1 MRIAYVT
8 AGAAGMYCGTCMHD
22 NTLAAAMKRA
32 GHEVALL
39 PTYTPMRTD
48 ENDVS
53 DGHVFYGAINVYLE
67 QKTSLFRH
75 TPRVVDRL
83 FNNRALLQWAGKI
96 GASSNQAR
104 DLGPLTL
111 SVLKGEEGRQRKE
124 LDELV
129 TFLRDTWRPDV
140 VHLSNSLMAGM
151 ARAIRADVG
160 IPVVCSVQGE
170 DLFVDDLEA
179 PWRERVLETMRGRA
193 ADIDAF
199 VAPSTFYIDVM
210 AGMLDVPRER
220 FHRIGLGLNLDGHG
234 ETPPDLPDDPF
245 TVGYLARVCPEKG
258 LHLLAASFRMLV
270 DRAGRERVRLRIAG
284 YLGERDRPFLDG
296 VRDQI
301 ASWGLEDRVDVAGE
315 VDRAAKIDFLRSL
328 HVLSVP
334 AVYREPKGLYVLEA
348 LANGVPVVEP
358 RHGAFPEMIEAT
370 GGGILVEPDSAEAL
384 AEGLA
389 AMMGDRARSRELGLR
404 GQAAV
409 RRNWTDRTAAER
421 VVDLYRRLV
430 RG

>member
-32 GHEVALL
+32 GHDVALL

-48 ENDVS
+48 EDDDS
-53 DGHVFYGAINVYLE
+53 DGHVFYGAINVFLE

-83 FNNRALLQWAGKI
+83 FNNRALLQWAGKV
-96 GASSNQAR
+96 GASSNQAK

-111 SVLKGEEGRQRKE
+111 SVLEGEDGRQSKE

-129 TFLRDTWRPDV
+129 TFLESTWKPDV

-151 ARAIRADVG
+151 ARRIVEDVG
-160 IPVVCSVQGE
+160 VPVVCSVQGE
-170 DLFVDDLEA
+170 DLFVDDLES
-179 PWRERVLETMRGRA
+179 PWRDRVLEVMRARA
-193 ADIDAF
+193 KDVSAF
-199 VAPSTFYIDVM
+199 VAPSTFYVDVM
-210 AGMLDVPRER
+210 ADVLDVPRER
-220 FHRIGLGLNLDGHG
+220 FHRIGLGLNLEGHG
-234 ETPPDLPDDPF
+234 DKPPELPEEPF
-245 TVGYLARVCPEKG
+245 TVGYLARICPEKG
-258 LHLLAASFRMLV
+258 LHVLAAAFRALAERV
-270 DRAGRERVRLRIAG
+270 GRDRVRLKVAG

-301 ASWGLEDRVDVAGE
+301 TAWGLSDRVEIEGE
-315 VDRAAKIDFLRSL
+315 VDRAAKIAFLRSL

-384 AEGLA
+384 SEGLA
-389 AMMGDRARSRELGLR
+389 TLMGDPERRRALGAR
-404 GQAAV
+404 GQVAV
-409 RRNWTDRTAAER
+409 RAGWTDRTAADR
-421 VVDLYRRLV
+421 VVDLYRRLTT
-430 RG
+430 G